1 MTGLTEAIGRFV
13 GSPGFESVPDDV
25 LPIIKAG
32 FIDAAG
38 VLICGQ
44 REMPVPIVKQYVE
57 QSGQTAVPEASLFFG
72 AQRIS
77 AEAAALVNATACH
90 VLDYDDVGL
99 RAHPSTVLA
108 PAILAEAER
117 RGASGAAA
125 IRAYLVGYEVWAEL
139 NAREPDVM
147 HLKGWHP
154 TSAVGVVAAAAAVA
168 NLIGLDAGKARNAV
182 GLAAGM
188 SGGIVASFGSMMK
201 SFQVAR
207 AAAAGVLA
215 ARLAEAGM
223 DGASDALERST
234 GLLSAMSPNGAADL
248 SPPGPGFGKDLAIR
262 TIGLSFKKYPVCYC
276 AHRIID
282 AAIDMAKAHDLQPA
296 DVRSV
301 SARIGDTQISI
312 LRHHAPRTAL
322 EGKFS
327 IEFAVAASIA
337 SRAVGLQELDDG
349 YVQRSDVQGLMSKV
363 AVERDDS
370 VCPVEPAFCLND
382 RLTIAT
388 KDGRVLDS
396 GDIRFARGHA
406 RLPLG
411 EGELKRK
418 FLDCCRGSNVD
429 AERLYG
435 ALAGLED
442 VADVR
447 ALTAH

>member
-1 MTGLTEAIGRFV
+1 MTGLTEAIGQFV
-13 GSPGFESVPDDV
+13 GTPGFDSVPDDV

-44 REMPVPIVKQYVE
+44 REMPVPIVKLYVE
-57 QSGQTAVPEASLFFG
+57 QSGQTAVPEASIFFG

-139 NAREPDVM
+139 NAREPDAM

-168 NLIGLDAGKARNAV
+168 NLIGLDAKKARNAL

-188 SGGIVASFGSMMK
+188 SGGIVANFGSMMK

-223 DGASDALERST
+223 DGAPDALERST

-248 SPPGPGFGKDLAIR
+248 SSPGPGFGKDLAIR

-282 AAIDMAKAHDLQPA
+282 AAIDMAQAHDLRGS

-301 SARIGDTQISI
+301 KAHIGDTQISI
-312 LRHHAPRTAL
+312 LRHHAPKTAL

-337 SRAVGLQELDDG
+337 SRSVGMQELVDD
-349 YVQRSDVQGLMSKV
+349 YVRRADVQALISKV
-363 AVERDDS
+363 GIEADES

-382 RLTIAT
+382 RLTIVT
-388 KDGRVLDS
+388 NDERVLDS

-411 EGELKRK
+411 EGELERK
-418 FLDCCRGSNVD
+418 FRDCCRGSNVD
-429 AERLYG
+429 ADRLYR
-435 ALAGLED
+435 ALAGLEA

-447 ALTAH
+447 ALTTH